1 MVLEAN
7 EDDIRRYIQWKLD
20 MDDNFAENKDS
31 DLFKKQIMDKIIET
45 ASRIGARANER
56 FEKEGSARLNAKKLE
71 DAFQVTIA
79 RINSQPL
86 AKANQG
92 MEVLK
97 WTYLAKRQLSVIELR
112 HALATVHSPA
122 GAECLDLDDMPFEK
136 SLAQYCYGLVVIDK
150 ETSSVRLVHES
161 LQDFLKDQYEN
172 SKLFETGHRDITL
185 SCLKYLSFS
194 DESTSGTPVC
204 DANTVKGLI
213 YLGPNYK
220 SFFYNCGFGT
230 ATSAHIDRFPILAY
244 AIHFWGYHE
253 RGNIYQ
259 EIEQLAIELLHN
271 QEKLYRLSRNLGSVR
286 WYVPIYHWSK
296 FDVNEMNEHLASS
309 LMEFAGVHIIA
320 YFGLDEIYEA
330 LVKKLD
336 NLDINRKILWKTAL
350 LLAVE
355 QGHYAV
361 VRQLIEVEGI
371 DIDPKNED
379 GGTPL
384 FCAAE
389 HGDEA
394 IVRLLFEKGAQVDPK
409 DNEERTPL
417 FYAA

>member
-1 MVLEAN
+1 
-7 EDDIRRYIQWKLD
+7 
-20 MDDNFAENKDS
+20 
-31 DLFKKQIMDKIIET
+31 
-45 ASRIGARANER
+45 
-56 FEKEGSARLNAKKLE
+56 
-71 DAFQVTIA
+71 
-79 RINSQPL
+79 
-86 AKANQG
+86 
-92 MEVLK
+92 
-97 WTYLAKRQLSVIELR
+97 
-112 HALATVHSPA
+112 
-122 GAECLDLDDMPFEK
+122 
-136 SLAQYCYGLVVIDK
+136 
-150 ETSSVRLVHES
+150 
-161 LQDFLKDQYEN
+161 
-172 SKLFETGHRDITL
+172 
-185 SCLKYLSFS
+185 
-194 DESTSGTPVC
+194 
-204 DANTVKGLI
+204 
-213 YLGPNYK
+213 
-220 SFFYNCGFGT
+220 
-230 ATSAHIDRFPILAY
+230 
-244 AIHFWGYHE
+244 
-253 RGNIYQ
+253 
-259 EIEQLAIELLHN
+259 
-271 QEKLYRLSRNLGSVR
+271 
-286 WYVPIYHWSK
+286 
-296 FDVNEMNEHLASS
+296 MNEHLASS